1 MKRILILMLGL
12 SICFGTSLKVLS
24 QDNITEV
31 YVKEH
36 IPSKKPVPYPYIRE
50 ADVMW
55 SKMVWRIIDLREKQN
70 LCLYYPTRPI
80 DNRWNLISL
89 LLYGINNEGLRIFS
103 VDDEL
108 NEFKTQLTKEEVDR
122 KLGAGTDS
130 VKVTD
135 PTTGEVVSKVITH
148 EARTE
153 DVKQILVKEKWF
165 FDRQHS
171 TLQVRILGLCPI
183 MIAPKTDEG
192 AGGTEGASDELKI
205 SQTFWVYYPEAR
217 NILANHEI
225 FNRFND
231 GQYVSFDDFFYQ
243 RRFSSYIYRETN
255 VYNNRRIG
263 DYAPGIEGLYES
275 DRIKESIFTFEHDLW
290 EY

>member
-12 SICFGTSLKVLS
+12 SVCFGAANKVQG

-36 IPSKKPVPYPYIRE
+36 IPSKKPVPYPYVRE

-55 SKMVWRIIDLREKQN
+55 SKLIWRIIDLREKQN
-70 LCLYYPTRPI
+70 LNLYYPTQPI
-80 DNRWNLISL
+80 DNRWNLITL
-89 LLYGINNEGLRIFS
+89 LLYGIDNEGLRVFS
-103 VDDEL
+103 KDDEL
-108 NEFKTQLTKEEVDR
+108 NEFKTQLTKEEVEFA
-122 KLGAGTDS
+122 LGARTDTI
-130 VKVTD
+130 KVPD
-135 PTTGEVVSKVITH
+135 PNTGELVEKAITQ
-148 EARTE
+148 ERQTE
-153 DVKQILVKEKWF
+153 DVKQILIKEKWF

-171 TLQVRILGLCPI
+171 TLQVRIIGLCPI
-183 MIAPKTDEG
+183 LIQNKADENGLPTDEIKK
-192 AGGTEGASDELKI
+192 SL
-205 SQTFWVYYPEAR
+205 TFWIYYPEAR

-231 GQYVSFDDFFYQ
+231 GQYISFDDFFYQ
-243 RRFSSYIYRETN
+243 RRFSSFIYRESN
-255 VYNNRRIG
+255 VYNNRTIQS
-263 DYAPGIEGLYES
+263 YAPGIDQLYES